1 MLHMTMLPELCRYP
15 VDAGKTD
22 YTKSPGQPEVA
33 MRGDRR
39 YQQKLKIYQGGLKE
53 KGVEFFSTDMQSSN
67 AELDQA
73 LDAINGKGGYPAMYE
88 DLASNQKNITPYDI
102 AMAQLN
108 KYQRKIEAPRVEQA
122 VASQSPYVRQLLNFK
137 NTPNRTERAFTPN
150 MNDPSVVT
158 NYKMVEGG
166 ALKGLTQ
173 DDYKWLAYAITSEAA
188 LQTDDVY
195 MVAASII
202 NRYADPTWNRGA
214 KGIKDIIMAAGQ
226 YEGVYKGMSYHDSAL
241 AARLMSP
248 EGQSK
253 IVQML
258 RILKGRQDF
267 KGQSQLGNRDAAN
280 DPMAHSRGNFF
291 HYTGQRS
298 KGAWRGPV
306 PTYYTRFIR

>member
-1 MLHMTMLPELCRYP
+1 
-15 VDAGKTD
+15 
-22 YTKSPGQPEVA
+22 
-33 MRGDRR
+33 
-39 YQQKLKIYQGGLKE
+39 
-53 KGVEFFSTDMQSSN
+53 
-67 AELDQA
+67 
-73 LDAINGKGGYPAMYE
+73 
-88 DLASNQKNITPYDI
+88 
-102 AMAQLN
+102 MAQLN

-226 YEGVYKGMSYHDSAL
+226 YEGVYKGMSYHDSKL
-241 AARLMSP
+241 TSTLMSP
-248 EGQSK
+248 QGQNK

-258 RILKGRQDF
+258 RVLKGRQDF

-280 DPMAHSRGNFF
+280 DPMAHPKGNFF
-291 HYTGQRS
+291 HYTGQRA
-298 KGAWRGPV
+298 KGAYRGAI